1 MSQLL
6 RINIIFR
13 EYSRNKTRCVV
24 QGMAF
29 DPILFIIYTN
39 GIFNLKISSEII
51 SNAYADHTI
60 VLIEGN
66 NNN

>member
-1 MSQLL
+1 
-6 RINIIFR
+6 
-13 EYSRNKTRCVV
+13 
-24 QGMAF
+24 MAF